1 LNSKFRSHQKIS
13 LQNTVNT
20 KPIPNYK
27 IFKLVM
33 MPGLLNLNQIIE

>member
-1 LNSKFRSHQKIS
+1 
-13 LQNTVNT
+13 VNT